1 MKQILAIAAIALTT
15 AGCTTIRGAFDRDE
29 NPYAEAP
36 FYAKYLNTGTNLD
49 AQIQR
54 RIDQLRTDPDNAALH
69 NELGTLLVQKGFP
82 KDAAVEF
89 ERAVDADKR
98 YYQAWYNLGTI
109 RSMNGDQNG
118 ARAALARTVDLKP
131 GHPQA
136 LFHLGLIEEELGN
149 RERAVSLYAKA
160 FKHNPAMFDVR
171 VNPRVIDSRLVHLA
185 LIELYQQAH
194 AQRALKFETG
204 TAPTM
209 PKDPATDA
217 AMAAESAKTTPTTTA
232 PAPPK
237 KN

>member
-1 MKQILAIAAIALTT
+1 MKRILVIAAVAVT
-15 AGCTTIRGAFDRDE
+15 AVSCTTIRDKFQKNDE

-36 FYAKYLNTGTNLD
+36 FYSKYLNTGSSVD

-54 RIDQLRTDPDNAALH
+54 KLDALEADPGNASLH
-69 NELGTLLVQKGFP
+69 NDLGTLLVQKGFP

-98 YYQAWYNLGTI
+98 FHQAWYNLGTL
-109 RSMNGDQNG
+109 RAMNGDTDG
-118 ARAALARTVDLKP
+118 ARAALAKTVDLKP

-136 LFHLGLIEEELGN
+136 LFHLGLIEEGLGN

-160 FKHNPAMFDVR
+160 FRHNPAMLDVR
-171 VNPRVIDSRLVHLA
+171 VNPRILDTRLSHLA
-185 LIELYQQAH
+185 LLELYDQNH
-194 AQRALKFETG
+194 ATRAMQFQ
-204 TAPTM
+204 TAPQM

-217 AMAAESAKTTPTTTA
+217 AMAAESAKTAAPTTA

>member
-1 MKQILAIAAIALTT
+1 MKRILVLAAVAATAL
-15 AGCTTIRGAFDRDE
+15 GCSTLSDRFQRNDE

-36 FYAKYLNTGTNLD
+36 FYAKYLNTGSHLD
-49 AQIQR
+49 AQIRQKV
-54 RIDQLRTDPDNAALH
+54 DQLRANPNDATLH
-69 NELGTLLVQKGFP
+69 NDLGALLVQKGFP

-98 YYQAWYNLGTI
+98 YHQAWYNLGTL
-109 RSMNGDQNG
+109 RAMNGDTDG
-118 ARAALARTVDLKP
+118 ARAALARAVDLKP

-136 LFHLGLIEEELGN
+136 LFHLGLIEEGLGN

-160 FKHNPAMFDVR
+160 FRHNPAMLDVR
-171 VNPRVIDSRLVHLA
+171 VNPRILDSRLAHLA
-185 LIELYQQAH
+185 LIDLYDQNH
-194 AQRALKFETG
+194 ATRSMQFQTG
-204 TAPTM
+204 ASTL
-209 PKDPATDA
+209 PKNPATDA